1 MNKKDKKSAAPQ
13 KVGRGNPPKDTRF
26 KPGQSGNPRGRPKGA
41 SNFATVLQQQLRKTV
56 TIAVEGKPRR
66 MAAQEVIAL
75 RLTQDSMK
83 GSTKAMELLFRI
95 AGAATG
101 DATDESAL
109 ELAMPDKETLRRIRK
124 RLDALME
131 EDEA

>member
-1 MNKKDKKSAAPQ
+1 MNKKDKSASPQ

-75 RLTQDSMK
+75 RLTQESMK

-95 AGAATG
+95 AGAGAG
-101 DATDESAL
+101 DATDESAQ
-109 ELAMPDKETLRRIRK
+109 ELAMPDKEALRRIRK

-131 EDEA
+131 DNEA